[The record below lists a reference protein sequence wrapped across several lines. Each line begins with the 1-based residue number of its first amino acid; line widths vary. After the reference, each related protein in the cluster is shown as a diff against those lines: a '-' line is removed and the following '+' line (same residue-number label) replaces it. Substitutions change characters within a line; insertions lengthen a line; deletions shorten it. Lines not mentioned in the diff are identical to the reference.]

1 MGSCTYIPS
10 RYLAKE
16 IKWLA
21 HSHTGSLWQ
30 SQELKPTFKWLNHKI
45 IILPCI
51 KLLIL
56 MLVRKPEAQDGC
68 LLIGARHINMHT
80 DLCIHIFKTG
90 WKTYL
95 VSHFGSYFSHS
106 PPGLHRVE
114 DALENDQFSP
124 IYGAFAYGSIHAVG
138 FIRSWEGWF
147 HHISSQSI
155 SDLDI
160 VVTHSGPGLFP
171 PLSQCRNSVFSS
183 NWV

>member
-1 MGSCTYIPS
+1 MGSGTYIPL
-10 RYLAKE
+10 RYSAKE

-21 HSHTGSLWQ
+21 HGHTGNLWQ
-30 SQELKPTFKWLNHKI
+30 SQEQKPTFKWLNHKI

-68 LLIGARHINMHT
+68 LLIGARHINMHI

-90 WKTYL
+90 WKKYL
-95 VSHFGSYFSHS
+95 VSHFGSYFSCS

-124 IYGAFAYGSIHAVG
+124 INGTFAYGSIHVVG
-138 FIRSWEGWF
+138 FIRSWEVWF
-147 HHISSQSI
+147 HCVSSQS
-155 SDLDI
+155 
-160 VVTHSGPGLFP
+160 
-171 PLSQCRNSVFSS
+171 VFQI
-183 NWV
+183 